1 MKKKL
6 AERIGRIEES
16 ITIAITAKAKEMN
29 ASGIKI
35 LSFGAG
41 EPDFDTPDN
50 IKEAAIKAIKN
61 GFTKYTAAGG
71 TNELKDAIIEKEKKV
86 NGVEY
91 KRNEICV
98 SAGGKQN
105 LFNLSQVLFEEGDE
119 VIIISPYWV
128 TYEAIVKYANAVPVI
143 IQATDKTGFVPTQEQ
158 LLQAI
163 TPKTKAIILNNPSNP
178 TGGVFEKKDL
188 EFLAELALKND
199 FWVIADEMYESI
211 VYDGYKPVS
220 IASLSKEIKDKTIVV
235 NGVSKT
241 YSMTGWRIGYS
252 CGDKELTENMI
263 KLQSQSTSNPTSI
276 AQMAA
281 LEALT
286 GPQDSI
292 EVMRKEFEKR
302 RNYIVNALNSINGI
316 TCFNPK
322 GAFYVFP
329 NISGLYG
336 KSINEKKINNSM
348 ELASLLLDEAKVAV
362 VPGIGFGDD
371 DYVRLS
377 FATSMQ
383 VIQEGIEAI
392 KEFVFK
398 LK

>member
-1 MKKKL
+1 
-6 AERIGRIEES
+6 
-16 ITIAITAKAKEMN
+16 
-29 ASGIKI
+29 
-35 LSFGAG
+35 
-41 EPDFDTPDN
+41 
-50 IKEAAIKAIKN
+50 
-61 GFTKYTAAGG
+61 
-71 TNELKDAIIEKEKKV
+71 
-86 NGVEY
+86 
-91 KRNEICV
+91 
-98 SAGGKQN
+98 
-105 LFNLSQVLFEEGDE
+105 
-119 VIIISPYWV
+119 
-128 TYEAIVKYANAVPVI
+128 
-143 IQATDKTGFVPTQEQ
+143 
-158 LLQAI
+158 
-163 TPKTKAIILNNPSNP
+163 
-178 TGGVFEKKDL
+178 L

-199 FWVIADEMYESI
+199 FWVISDEMYESI

-220 IASLSKEIKDKTIVV
+220 IASLSKEIRDKTIVI

-252 CGDKELTENMI
+252 CGDKELTENMT

-276 AQMAA
+276 AQIAA

-286 GPQDSI
+286 GPQDSV

-336 KSINEKKINNSM
+336 KSINGKTINNSM
-348 ELASLLLDEAKVAV
+348 DFASVLLDEAKVAV

-392 KEFVFK
+392 KEFVSK

>member
-252 CGDKELTENMI
+252 CGDKDLTENMI

>member
-29 ASGIKI
+29 AAGIKI

-71 TNELKDAIIEKEKKV
+71 INELKDAIIEKEKKI
-86 NGVEY
+86 NGIAY

-105 LFNLSQVLFEEGDE
+105 LFNLSQALFEEGDE
-119 VIIISPYWV
+119 VIILSPYWV
-128 TYEAIVKYANAVPVI
+128 TYEAIVKYANAIPVVI
-143 IQATDKTGFVPTQEQ
+143 TASDKTGFVPTQEQ

-199 FWVIADEMYESI
+199 FWVISDEMYESI
-211 VYDGYKPVS
+211 VYDNYKPIS
-220 IASLSKEIKDKTIVV
+220 IASFSKEIKDKTIVV

-252 CGDKELTENMI
+252 CGDSEITENMI

-302 RNYIVNALNSINGI
+302 RNYIVSALNSINGI

-329 NISGLYG
+329 NISALYG
-336 KSINEKKINNSM
+336 KSINGKTINNSM
-348 ELASLLLDEAKVAV
+348 DFASVLLDEAKIAV

-371 DYVRLS
+371 NYVRLS

-392 KEFVFK
+392 KEFVSK